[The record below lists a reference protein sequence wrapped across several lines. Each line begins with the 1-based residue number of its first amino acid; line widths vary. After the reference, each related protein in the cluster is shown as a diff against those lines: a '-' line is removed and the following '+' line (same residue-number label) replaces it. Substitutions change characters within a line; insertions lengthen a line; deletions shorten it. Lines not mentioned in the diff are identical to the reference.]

1 MHRTADP
8 TMGILPKPKDI
19 RLSKSISAPS
29 PGTTSGHRPIIV
41 NSSPHW
47 HSHVQ
52 GRRKMQIDLA
62 RAVASRSATQQQ
74 LETELVQSIAHG
86 DRRAMH
92 VLFARHRLRV
102 YRFALRLV
110 VDKEAAED
118 LVSEVFLQVWRHAGR
133 FEGRCRVSS
142 WLLAITRNMALSMLR
157 RRPMEA
163 LDGGEAA
170 AVPDHADDPE
180 AVIQKKQQSA
190 ILGHCLTKLSP
201 AHREVIDLVYYHGRS
216 VDEVAAI
223 IHVPPSTVKT
233 RMFYAR
239 YQIAKLLNPFG
250 MHRTFPTP
258 EASACK
264 RQARVARHTSSDK
277 RLHPVPSPA

>member
-1 MHRTADP
+1 
-8 TMGILPKPKDI
+8 
-19 RLSKSISAPS
+19 
-29 PGTTSGHRPIIV
+29 
-41 NSSPHW
+41 
-47 HSHVQ
+47 
-52 GRRKMQIDLA
+52 MQIDLA
-62 RAVASRSATQQQ
+62 RAVAWDFSRSATQQQ
-74 LETELVQSIAHG
+74 SETKLVQSIAQG

-157 RRPMEA
+157 RRPVEI

-180 AVIQKKQQSA
+180 AAIQKKQQSA
-190 ILGHCLTKLSP
+190 ILAYCLTKLSP
-201 AHREVIDLVYYHGRS
+201 AHRESLISFTTTED
-216 VDEVAAI
+216 
-223 IHVPPSTVKT
+223 PST
-233 RMFYAR
+233 RWQRSF
-239 YQIAKLLNPFG
+239 
-250 MHRTFPTP
+250 TFH
-258 EASACK
+258 
-264 RQARVARHTSSDK
+264 QA
-277 RLHPVPSPA
+277 P